1 MSQALRCLDP
11 RSQFPLESKKLEDEH
26 VSVLKERR
34 DMIQARRRAE
44 DEDDLSMFLGSRPT
58 LPHTGPEELD
68 EMGRVIP
75 RFNAEATRG
84 DRRTA
89 RAARRALRRRNG
101 RQGEDEE
108 GYSTDATLP
117 PSDATDY
124 LAALQQLSRQR
135 DEILSDVKA
144 KEFKDPMLGVG
155 ARFAA
160 WRERFDD
167 SYIGAWGGLALVGA
181 WEFWARL
188 EMLGW
193 NPFEVRQACPT
204 VCPKYLH

>member
-1 MSQALRCLDP
+1 MLQALRCLTP
-11 RSQFPLESKKLEDEH
+11 RSQFPRVEKLEDEH
-26 VSVLKERR
+26 VFILKERR
-34 DMIQARRRAE
+34 DMIQARRRTE
-44 DEDDLSMFLGSRPT
+44 NEDDLSMFLGSRPT
-58 LPHTGPEELD
+58 LPRTGPEDLD
-68 EMGRVIP
+68 EMGRIIP
-75 RFNAEATRG
+75 RFNPEATRG

-89 RAARRALRRRNG
+89 RAARRALRRGKG
-101 RQGEDEE
+101 RQGEGEE

-144 KEFKDPMLGVG
+144 KEFKDPMLGIG
-155 ARFAA
+155 TRFAA
-160 WRERFDD
+160 WREGFDD

-193 NPFEVRQACPT
+193 NPFEVRQACPI
-204 VCPKYLH
+204 VSPKYLY